1 MKKLLFIYSLSLF
14 FSCTNKKVKKQS
26 HENENSFSLSYEQA
40 KNLEHKFYQ
49 EYADDLLLNRSLEIE
64 NKLISIENINLKYHI
79 KFFGEMPLT
88 GWSLFIS
95 LHGGGGV
102 DPSINERQW
111 NRHKGLYQLKQGI
124 LLTPRSP
131 TDTWNMWHQEHIDK
145 ILNRLI
151 QNMIAKYKIN
161 PNKVFLLGYSAGGD
175 GVYQLAPRMADRF
188 AAASMSAGHPNDASP
203 LGLRNIGFA
212 IHMGEN
218 DSAYNRN
225 TVAVEWKRELENLK
239 NIDPSGYNHIV
250 KIYENRGHQI
260 SHAKE
265 NYVLENNNNGIDS
278 SGILWMSKFTR
289 IPYPKKIVWRQ
300 DDVTHNRFYWLKV
313 NEPEKNSLII
323 ASIEGQLIK
332 VSNSTVNEIIIRL
345 NDKLLNMDDEIKV
358 MYRGKEIFSGHVP
371 RRKDVILSTL
381 NEYGDPESIYYGEIS
396 VSFDN

>member
-161 PNKVFLLGYSAGGD
+161 PNKC
-175 GVYQLAPRMADRF
+175 
-188 AAASMSAGHPNDASP
+188 
-203 LGLRNIGFA
+203 
-212 IHMGEN
+212 
-218 DSAYNRN
+218 
-225 TVAVEWKRELENLK
+225 
-239 NIDPSGYNHIV
+239 
-250 KIYENRGHQI
+250 
-260 SHAKE
+260 
-265 NYVLENNNNGIDS
+265 
-278 SGILWMSKFTR
+278 
-289 IPYPKKIVWRQ
+289 
-300 DDVTHNRFYWLKV
+300 
-313 NEPEKNSLII
+313 
-323 ASIEGQLIK
+323 
-332 VSNSTVNEIIIRL
+332 
-345 NDKLLNMDDEIKV
+345 
-358 MYRGKEIFSGHVP
+358 FS
-371 RRKDVILSTL
+371 
-381 NEYGDPESIYYGEIS
+381 
-396 VSFDN
+396 F